1 MASPRLPG
9 ALGRG
14 DIPILKSGQVSRT
27 GLPTER
33 MARLRDRA

>member
-9 ALGRG
+9 TLGRG
-14 DIPILKSGQVSRT
+14 DIPILKAGQASRT
-27 GLPTER
+27 GLLAER